1 MLLIAASG
9 LAAPGPSVTVEGT
22 MFRVTLP
29 DGRLLSQD
37 DLLGTVVTLGDGS
50 GSQRRIRIDSAE
62 RDVRDPTGEVMLYTL
77 SEPDPVTR
85 EWRNACNPDPDGR
98 QLGFPLSGA
107 FTPDGRYISVPGR
120 ILITCTGGAEGK
132 CIRFGYKPW
141 RTLSDGTSLEPYYQA
156 CVRLV
161 RADYG
166 GDGVGRTRNGTPID
180 LFDRIG
186 IQRDEP
192 APNMTLEAAFGPDGA
207 VCVAHTRIS
216 DVLPM
221 QDLLL
226 RYPRFA
232 NRPSADCTETTSALL
247 FVRSVPR

>member
-1 MLLIAASG
+1 
-9 LAAPGPSVTVEGT
+9 VTVEGT
-22 MFRVTLP
+22 VFRVTLP
-29 DGRLLSQD
+29 DGRILSHD
-37 DLLGTVVTLGDGS
+37 DIVGAVLTLGDGS
-50 GSQRRIRIDSAE
+50 GLQRRIRINSEE

-77 SEPDPVTR
+77 SEPDPITG

-98 QLGFPLSGA
+98 RLGFPLAGA
-107 FTPDGRYISVPGR
+107 FAPDGRYINVPGR

-166 GDGVGRTRNGTPID
+166 GDGVGSTRNGTPID
-180 LFDRIG
+180 LFDQIG

-207 VCVAHTRIS
+207 VCVVRTRLS
-216 DVLPM
+216 DVLSMP
-221 QDLLL
+221 DLLL
-226 RYPRFA
+226 RYPRLA
-232 NRPSADCTETTSALL
+232 DHPAADCTESTPALL
-247 FVRSVPR
+247 FVRSVPG